1 MKIEI
6 LREKLNQAIA
16 IVSRVTIKSPN
27 LPILEGI
34 MIKADDNSVH
44 FSATDLE
51 MGIEVSVLSKVSKSG
66 QAVVPTRIL
75 APLSKLIGDEKLYLE
90 LNKNSLNIKDSE
102 NETSLQTMDSEEFPI
117 IPKPEESMSTE
128 IEGAVLSEG
137 LRQVVNCVSSSR
149 TRPEISGVYMNFSE
163 NQLTLAAT
171 DSYRLAQKVI
181 SLPTKI
187 KKEREFIL
195 PAKAA
200 NNIIGIIGESNS
212 LVKITGDENQLE
224 FLTRI
229 GDEPSSMEVR
239 IVSRLIEGN
248 YPRYQEVI
256 PDKSP
261 ITIKVDRH
269 EFLGKIRAA
278 SLLSDQ
284 TYEVKLIV
292 SSEENNLKIKAQSS
306 RIGEFKSSISAE
318 VAGGDVEI
326 SFNGRF
332 LSDALTNISG
342 ADVGLYL
349 TDADKAVLI
358 KQSEQPEYLY
368 VLMPIRSS

>member
-1 MKIEI
+1 
-6 LREKLNQAIA
+6 
-16 IVSRVTIKSPN
+16 
-27 LPILEGI
+27 
-34 MIKADDNSVH
+34 
-44 FSATDLE
+44 
-51 MGIEVSVLSKVSKSG
+51 
-66 QAVVPTRIL
+66 
-75 APLSKLIGDEKLYLE
+75 
-90 LNKNSLNIKDSE
+90 
-102 NETSLQTMDSEEFPI
+102 
-117 IPKPEESMSTE
+117 
-128 IEGAVLSEG
+128 
-137 LRQVVNCVSSSR
+137 
-149 TRPEISGVYMNFSE
+149 
-163 NQLTLAAT
+163 
-171 DSYRLAQKVI
+171 
-181 SLPTKI
+181 LPTKI